1 MVGNRMWLKGLL
13 CTVQKLSLISGSF
26 NWTMTAAMGNREN
39 VLVTNH
45 RETVSKYIQEFDRLW
60 IEYAP

>member
-1 MVGNRMWLKGLL
+1 M
-13 CTVQKLSLISGSF
+13 TFSGSF

-39 VLVTNH
+39 VIITDHVDA
-45 RETVSKYIQEFDRLW
+45 VKKFSDEFERLW